1 MKKSIKDILLDL
13 QHYHEGLR
21 QYYDSLKEKALNE
34 RARMMLD
41 YLLGLEDKKAMH
53 MYRYLSE
60 TNDQILNK
68 WLSFVPGLPTDIFD
82 HCIKNQYI
90 TAPLTVD
97 DVTEIA
103 IHYDECLIDF
113 LTILTKET
121 NCSGGADIFC
131 SLLKQIQTQ
140 EKKLVRNSQLLQ
152 DM

>member
-1 MKKSIKDILLDL
+1 MKKSIKEILQDV
-13 QHYHEGLR
+13 QKYHEGLS

-41 YLLGLEDKKAMH
+41 YLRDLENKKSMH
-53 MYRYLSE
+53 MSRYLSE

-68 WLSFVPGLPTDIFD
+68 WFSFVPALPNDLFD
-82 HCIKNQYI
+82 HCCKNQYI
-90 TAPLTVD
+90 TAPLRVD

-131 SLLKQIQTQ
+131 GLLKQIQTQ
-140 EKKLVRNSQLLQ
+140 ERKLVRNAQLLQ